1 MKAAIKDMAIHIT
14 AETIEEAYAMLYMQG
29 QNDEGLMFVTD
40 WSIIDAL
47 DSGTWKTIPPET
59 FG

>member
-1 MKAAIKDMAIHIT
+1 MAIHIT